1 MWAVVLAMDEIEM
14 ISLQF
19 ASAGDTVGPAEPSE
33 LNLVCFVISSE

>member
-1 MWAVVLAMDEIEM
+1 MDEIEM

-19 ASAGDTVGPAEPSE
+19 ASAGDTVGAAEPSE